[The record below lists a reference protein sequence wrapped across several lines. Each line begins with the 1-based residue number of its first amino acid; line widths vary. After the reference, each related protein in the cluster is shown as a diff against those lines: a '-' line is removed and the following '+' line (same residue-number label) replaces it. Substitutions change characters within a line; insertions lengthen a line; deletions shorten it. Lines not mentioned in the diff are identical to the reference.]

1 MRITVTNLVLVALL
15 LIAGSFSFLL
25 YTNLQEAKATIE
37 KYQDIEKLNQ
47 RSEDFIRALIYGKH
61 KKYLTGEQL
70 EKYETGEKEYG
81 TPTEKNVAEVN
92 EMKIQ
97 QLFTKKI
104 KNKDNE
110 AESYAVVQV
119 RYETGDPNKY
129 GDDYIHTLTVN
140 SHWVKDAGE
149 WKVDHLEMSLLK
161 DSRDEM
167 LRKQAEEALRK
178 AGQAS

>member
-1 MRITVTNLVLVALL
+1 MRITVTNLVLVTLL

-81 TPTEKNVAEVN
+81 TPTEKNMAEVN

-97 QLFTKKI
+97 QLYTKKI

-110 AESYAVVQV
+110 AESYAIVQV

>member
-1 MRITVTNLVLVALL
+1 MRITVTNLVLIALL

-81 TPTEKNVAEVN
+81 TPTEKNMAKVN

-110 AESYAVVQV
+110 AESYAIVQV

>member
-1 MRITVTNLVLVALL
+1 MRITVTNLVLIVLL

-81 TPTEKNVAEVN
+81 TPTEKNMAEVN

-110 AESYAVVQV
+110 AESYAIVQV

>member
-1 MRITVTNLVLVALL
+1 MRITVTNLVLIALL

-25 YTNLQEAKATIE
+25 YTDLQEAKATIE

-81 TPTEKNVAEVN
+81 TPTEKNMAKVN

-110 AESYAVVQV
+110 AESYAIVQV

-167 LRKQAEEALRK
+167 LRKQAEEALWK

>member
-1 MRITVTNLVLVALL
+1 MRITVTNLVLIALL

-25 YTNLQEAKATIE
+25 YTDLQEAKEKIE

-81 TPTEKNVAEVN
+81 TPTEKNMAKVN

-110 AESYAVVQV
+110 AESYAIVQV

-149 WKVDHLEMSLLK
+149 WKVDHIDMALLE

>member
-81 TPTEKNVAEVN
+81 TPTEKNMAEVN

>member
-25 YTNLQEAKATIE
+25 YTDLQEAKATIE

-81 TPTEKNVAEVN
+81 TPTEKNMAEVN

-110 AESYAVVQV
+110 AESYAIVQV

>member
-25 YTNLQEAKATIE
+25 YTDLQEAKATIE

-81 TPTEKNVAEVN
+81 TPTEKNMAKVN

-110 AESYAVVQV
+110 AESYAIVQV

-129 GDDYIHTLTVN
+129 GDDYIHVLAVN

>member
-37 KYQDIEKLNQ
+37 KYQDIERLNQ

-81 TPTEKNVAEVN
+81 TPTEKNMAEVN

>member
-81 TPTEKNVAEVN
+81 TPTEKNMAEVN

-110 AESYAVVQV
+110 AESYAIVQV

>member
-1 MRITVTNLVLVALL
+1 MRITVTNLVLIALL

-25 YTNLQEAKATIE
+25 YTDLQEAKEKIE

-81 TPTEKNVAEVN
+81 TPTEKNMAKVN

-110 AESYAVVQV
+110 AESYAIVQV

>member
-1 MRITVTNLVLVALL
+1 MRITVTNLVLVTLL
-15 LIAGSFSFLL
+15 LITGSFSFLL

-81 TPTEKNVAEVN
+81 TPTEKNMAEVN

-110 AESYAVVQV
+110 AESYAIVQV

-167 LRKQAEEALRK
+167 LREEALRK

>member
-25 YTNLQEAKATIE
+25 YTDLQEAKATIE

-81 TPTEKNVAEVN
+81 TPTEKNMAKVN

>member
-81 TPTEKNVAEVN
+81 TPTEKNMAKVN

-110 AESYAVVQV
+110 AESYAIVQV

>member
-25 YTNLQEAKATIE
+25 YTDLQEAKATIE

-47 RSEDFIRALIYGKH
+47 QSEDFIRALIYGKH

-81 TPTEKNVAEVN
+81 TPTEKNMAEVN

-119 RYETGDPNKY
+119 RYETGYPNKY

>member
-1 MRITVTNLVLVALL
+1 MRITVTNLVLVTLL

-47 RSEDFIRALIYGKH
+47 RSEDFIRALIYGKQ

-81 TPTEKNVAEVN
+81 TPTEKNMAEVN

-97 QLFTKKI
+97 QLYTKKI

-110 AESYAVVQV
+110 AESYAIVQV

>member
-1 MRITVTNLVLVALL
+1 MRITVTNLVLVTLL

-81 TPTEKNVAEVN
+81 TPTEKNMAEVN

-110 AESYAVVQV
+110 AESYAIVQV

-167 LRKQAEEALRK
+167 LRKQAEEALWK

>member
-25 YTNLQEAKATIE
+25 YTDLQEAKATIE

-81 TPTEKNVAEVN
+81 TPTEKNMAKVN

-167 LRKQAEEALRK
+167 LRKQAEETLRK

>member
-25 YTNLQEAKATIE
+25 YTDLQEAKATIE

-81 TPTEKNVAEVN
+81 TPTEKNMAEVN

-110 AESYAVVQV
+110 AESYAIVQV
-119 RYETGDPNKY
+119 RYETGDPNQY

>member
-25 YTNLQEAKATIE
+25 YTDLQEAKATIE

-81 TPTEKNVAEVN
+81 TPTEKNMAKVN

-110 AESYAVVQV
+110 AESYAIVQV

-129 GDDYIHTLTVN
+129 GDDYIHILAVN

-167 LRKQAEEALRK
+167 LRKVP
-178 AGQAS
+178 

>member
-1 MRITVTNLVLVALL
+1 MRITVTNLVLVTLL
-15 LIAGSFSFLL
+15 LITGSFSFLL

-81 TPTEKNVAEVN
+81 TPTEKNMAEVN

-110 AESYAVVQV
+110 AESYAIVQV